1 VLVPVECE
9 IFLVEKQFLI
19 MYIGLKVKV
28 KRVKLSL
35 SVPRRHVME
44 AEVLLY
50 SFLTLAIDGSEWS
63 ASHCG
68 WFAPLKEPFYLL
80 NKRLGGAQG
89 WSICVGEEK
98 NLLYQPRFKPQ
109 IVQAIA

>member
-1 VLVPVECE
+1 
-9 IFLVEKQFLI
+9 
-19 MYIGLKVKV
+19 
-28 KRVKLSL
+28 
-35 SVPRRHVME
+35 ME

-50 SFLTLAIDGSEWS
+50 SFLTLAIGGGEWS
-63 ASHCG
+63 ASNCG

-80 NKRLGGAQG
+80 NGRLGGGQG
-89 WSICVGEEK
+89 WSIHVGEEK